1 MKKALFFLYALLFSC
16 TVIAQITY
24 KKIESKK
31 LNTTRQLKI
40 KLPKNY
46 DPESNLK
53 HPVIVVFDGDYLFEP
68 VVGQVA
74 FQTYFDEIPKSII
87 VGIVQ
92 SKDRNYDTFCDEVS
106 GLPIETGARFY
117 EFIAQELIPYI
128 DNNYNTSKF
137 RVAIGHNTMGNFIN
151 SFLFKAEPLFQAYI
165 NLSPDFKGNLNTNLV
180 SRLEWLKND
189 VFYYLATCDKDIKYI
204 NEIVHE
210 TNAQLNTVNNKSLT
224 YYFDEFKG
232 DNHYTM
238 VTGALSNAFDK
249 IFEIYKPLDEK
260 ELKEKVLTYEG
271 TLDVYM
277 VKRQKRIED
286 LFGIYKPITE
296 EEFEKVVNIAEQ
308 REDLESL
315 QQIGKLASKLD
326 PESSLGTYYLALYAE
341 KIGKTKKAVKL
352 YELALELDMK
362 SFIDREMILSRVES
376 LKYVA
381 EDYQEED

>member
-1 MKKALFFLYALLFSC
+1 MKKFLFFLYTLLFSC

-24 KKIESKK
+24 KEIKSKK

-68 VVGQVA
+68 VAGQVA

-87 VGIVQ
+87 VGVVQ
-92 SKDRNYDTFCDEVS
+92 SKDRYHDTFCDEVS
-106 GLPIETGARFY
+106 GLPLETGARFY
-117 EFIAQELIPYI
+117 EFIAQELIPYL

-151 SFLFKAEPLFQAYI
+151 SFLFKSEPLFQAYI

-210 TNAQLNTVNNKSLT
+210 TNAQLNNVNNKSLT
-224 YYFDEFKG
+224 YYFDEFEG

-238 VTGALSNAFDK
+238 VTGALSNALDK
-249 IFEIYKPLDEK
+249 VFEIYKPLDEK
-260 ELKEKVLTYEG
+260 ELNEKVLTYEG

-277 VKRQKRIED
+277 VKRQQRIED
-286 LFGIYKPITE
+286 LFGIFKPITE

-315 QQIGKLASKLD
+315 QKIGKLASKLD

-341 KIGKTKKAVKL
+341 KVGKTKKAVKL

-362 SFIDREMILSRVES
+362 SFIDRELILSRMES

>member
-1 MKKALFFLYALLFSC
+1 MKKYLFFLYSLLFSC

-24 KKIESKK
+24 KEIDSKK

-40 KLPKNY
+40 KLPENY

-68 VVGQVA
+68 VVGQVSY
-74 FQTYFDEIPKSII
+74 QTYFDEMPKSII

-92 SKDRNYDTFCDEVS
+92 NENRYYDTFCDDVS
-106 GLPIETGARFY
+106 GLPIESGARFY

-151 SFLFKAEPLFQAYI
+151 SFLFKSEPLFQAYI

-210 TNAQLNTVNNKSLT
+210 TNAQINTLDNKSLT
-224 YYFDEFKG
+224 YYFDEFKE

-238 VTGALSNAFDK
+238 VTGALSNALVK

-260 ELKEKVLTYEG
+260 ELKEKVLTYDG

-277 VKRQKRIED
+277 VKRQQRIED
-286 LFGIYKPITE
+286 LFGIFKPITE
-296 EEFEKVVNIAEQ
+296 EEIEKVVNIAEQ

-315 QQIGKLASKLD
+315 QKIGKLANKLD
-326 PESSLGTYYLALYAE
+326 PESSLGTYYLALYTE
-341 KIGKTKKAVKL
+341 KIGKAKKAVKL

-362 SFIDREMILSRVES
+362 SFIDRELILARVES